1 MQFKQL
7 EEFIAVVQAGS
18 VRGAARKLGLTQPA
32 LTKAIRRL
40 EEEVGAPLLVR
51 SGQGVSLT
59 EAGSVLLPHAEA
71 AQAELRRAA
80 EDLEQLRG
88 RPERMIAA
96 SCTPVVGVTIVPD
109 ALKLFRQTYP
119 SVLLH
124 LLDGLSPPGLSL
136 LKVGA
141 VDFYVGSA
149 PGVQDDKSLGSMQL
163 APNPLVI
170 ACRPGHPLQHASQ
183 LADFVGAEWA
193 FAGPEGFRGELLA
206 AALAQSKLPAPQSVT
221 HCASFTTLLS
231 VVSVSDALTLMPT
244 RMFQRGPFTKT
255 LVPIPVPEVS
265 LEMSPVRVVW
275 KSANQ
280 LTPAAKAFINA
291 LRQASR

>member
-18 VRGAARKLGLTQPA
+18 IRGAARKLGLTQPA
-32 LTKAIRRL
+32 LTKAIQRL

-51 SGQGVSLT
+51 TGQGVSLT
-59 EAGSVLLPHAEA
+59 EFGNVFLPHAEA

-80 EDLEQLRG
+80 EGLQRLRG
-88 RPERMIAA
+88 TPERMISA
-96 SCTPVVGVTIVPD
+96 SVTPVVGITIVPD
-109 ALKLFRQTYP
+109 ALRLFRQSHP

-124 LLDGLSPPGLSL
+124 LLDGISPPGLSL

-149 PGVQDDKSLGSMQL
+149 PGVQNEKGLGSIQL
-163 APNPLVI
+163 AANPLVI

-183 LADFVGAEWA
+183 LADFVGSEWA
-193 FAGPEGFRGELLA
+193 FAGQEGFRGELLE
-206 AALAQSKLPAPQSVT
+206 AALEQKNLPAPLCVT
-221 HCASFTTLLS
+221 HCASFSTLLS
-231 VVSVSDALTLMPT
+231 VISASEVLTLMPR
-244 RMFQRGPFTKT
+244 RMFQRGPFAKV
-255 LVPIPVPEVS
+255 LVAVTIPGIN
-265 LEMSPVRVVW
+265 LEMSPIRVVW
-275 KSANQ
+275 KAANQ